1 MASQTDLGKW
11 MITNGGEYSPDAT
24 YEQLTMVL
32 YKNSTYITLRTV
44 SGVSPQDD
52 RINYI
57 LMAQGFS
64 ATALSDVT
72 ATDTQGVIGNPGETV
87 SSQSLV
93 DYLTDAVINKLIK
106 KIDITNI
113 QVNDKNKVPSAALVY
128 AQQQELDQLNS
139 NLAGQE
145 YVLLDLDTL
154 TDSSQNGYTKSC
166 TNVPPGTGNG
176 YLEIVSNK
184 RGLALQR
191 YTPYSSNTTYI
202 RQMLADGTWGS
213 WKKQFEEL
221 WVTERANTGTAGN
234 LNNIVQPGLHKKL
247 INPSSSNSPGF
258 YCYLI
263 VLSYGNGGNITQVAF
278 GYNQTSIAIRYRF
291 DNTWSA
297 WSVK

>member
-139 NLAGQE
+139 NFE
-145 YVLLDLDTL
+145 VL
-154 TDSSQNGYTKSC
+154 GK
-166 TNVPPGTGNG
+166 
-176 YLEIVSNK
+176 
-184 RGLALQR
+184 LQV
-191 YTPYSSNTTYI
+191 YYNTTVGALAFNLIVDGSTTTYGVKFDNSGITYSKNVNGTYATTWIQNNQMIANIFSGDVYTQVKAQINSGKRTGIMYFTNASSGFPSGFASKIGYI
-202 RQMLADGTWGS
+202 E
-213 WKKQFEEL
+213 FFNHN
-221 WVTERANTGTAGN
+221 NTNFVA
-234 LNNIVQPGLHKKL
+234 LRCY
-247 INPSSSNSPGF
+247 SNSLRPVDGQMS
-258 YCYLI
+258 LN
-263 VLSYGNGGNITQVAF
+263 SSGITW
-278 GYNQTSIAIRYRF
+278 YT
-291 DNTWSA
+291 
-297 WSVK
+297 